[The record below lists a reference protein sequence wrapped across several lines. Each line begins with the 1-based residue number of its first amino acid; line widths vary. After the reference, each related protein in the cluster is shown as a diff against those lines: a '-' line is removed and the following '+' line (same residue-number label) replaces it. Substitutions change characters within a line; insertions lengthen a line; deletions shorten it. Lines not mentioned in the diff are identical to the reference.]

1 MDNNDPNQRSYQQPH
16 YFGRPQGQ
24 VPGQQYGSSSAAD
37 RFKQPSAAEAARNLQ
52 TLSGQ
57 GYAHAAQF
65 PTTSMHA
72 TPLQYATHFPTG
84 AQGSEAEA
92 SAQQM
97 AQYDASL
104 MYVGQQMPQAA
115 GASAQAPQYHRG
127 SGSTDTSS
135 SQYAAYYETPG
146 GQSHQATPTEVSFSS
161 GTFRSIS
168 TLQQALPTGYP
179 SATDMMQ
186 PSTYDVYGQE
196 QQYGG
201 PVIDRA
207 FAYYQSRVRTIF
219 TRVRDSQLVSV
230 GDLLLDISQYL
241 LGNTEALGLDKDCEA
256 LRDDRLKIWD
266 EFNRCWL
273 ASLLRQREMTIQMLS
288 AQLPPHQSIMTTET
302 METLG
307 RELVK
312 LCDNVEKFGLVD
324 YQMGVAEE
332 EILQLLIKCLDLF
345 SSPSGASG
353 QSQGDNRR
361 PER

>member
-1 MDNNDPNQRSYQQPH
+1 
-16 YFGRPQGQ
+16 
-24 VPGQQYGSSSAAD
+24 
-37 RFKQPSAAEAARNLQ
+37 
-52 TLSGQ
+52 
-57 GYAHAAQF
+57 
-65 PTTSMHA
+65 
-72 TPLQYATHFPTG
+72 
-84 AQGSEAEA
+84 
-92 SAQQM
+92 
-97 AQYDASL
+97 
-104 MYVGQQMPQAA
+104 
-115 GASAQAPQYHRG
+115 
-127 SGSTDTSS
+127 
-135 SQYAAYYETPG
+135 
-146 GQSHQATPTEVSFSS
+146 
-161 GTFRSIS
+161 
-168 TLQQALPTGYP
+168 
-179 SATDMMQ
+179 MMQ

-241 LGNTEALGLDKDCEA
+241 LGNTEALGKTYTVFFTSNSCTNFRQGLDKDCEA

-332 EILQLLIKCLDLF
+332 EILQCRFCWPKLGHTGHWTLIHHAVLIKCLDLF